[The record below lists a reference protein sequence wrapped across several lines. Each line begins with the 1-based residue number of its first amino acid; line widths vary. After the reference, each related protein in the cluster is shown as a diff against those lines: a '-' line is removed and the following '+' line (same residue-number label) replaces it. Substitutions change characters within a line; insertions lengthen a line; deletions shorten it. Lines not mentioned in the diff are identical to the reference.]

1 MLANK
6 KFFQRKI
13 LREAN
18 KIQKVKMIQ
27 EKKKKLG
34 QKKTQK

>member
-1 MLANK
+1 MQANK
-6 KFFQRKI
+6 KFFQKKN

-27 EKKKKLG
+27 EKKKKLR